1 MASARKEP
9 FIVVSTLAKQGF
21 FPKNSALRDS
31 HAAKGAL
38 PEGAR
43 LLSGSVSEANNT
55 RPAIFGGFAHN
66 RAECHKSRFLAR
78 ESVSVISRAWLCHKL
93 RTKQAMKIGYAR
105 VSTEDQNPD
114 LQLTAL
120 KRAGCGKI
128 FTDKATGTNTKRPA
142 LEKCL
147 KALKA
152 GDVLTVW
159 KLDRLGRS
167 LRDLIAL
174 LDDLKARGVAFQ
186 SLTEAIDTETPTG
199 RAMWQMVGILAE
211 LERSLIQERTKAGR
225 AAAVARGV
233 RMGRKRLLI
242 RATGRPRPQTDRAGG
257 RPRQCGPIAQRLAA
271 NALQGLKRHK
281 CQLAKLKKLQ

>member
-1 MASARKEP
+1 
-9 FIVVSTLAKQGF
+9 
-21 FPKNSALRDS
+21 
-31 HAAKGAL
+31 
-38 PEGAR
+38 
-43 LLSGSVSEANNT
+43 
-55 RPAIFGGFAHN
+55 
-66 RAECHKSRFLAR
+66 
-78 ESVSVISRAWLCHKL
+78 
-93 RTKQAMKIGYAR
+93 MKIGYAR

-120 KRAGCGKI
+120 KRAERGKI
-128 FTDKATGTNTKRPA
+128 FTETATGTNAKRPA
-142 LEKCL
+142 LAKCL

-152 GDVLTVW
+152 GDALTVW

-174 LDDLKARGVAFQ
+174 LDDLKARGVAFR

-233 RMGRKRLLI
+233 RMGRKRLLSAQQVAHARKLI
-242 RATGRPRPQTDRAGG
+242 DQGEGPDHVAQSLKVSRRTLYRA
-257 RPRQCGPIAQRLAA
+257 LSV
-271 NALQGLKRHK
+271 KSSEK
-281 CQLAKLKKLQ
+281 